1 MKINNFECPK
11 SINNYGG
18 KNTWNVRCLVNK
30 SFVPSAQRISEPVY
44 YIYCRLSDF

>member
-1 MKINNFECPK
+1 MKINSFECPK

-18 KNTWNVRCLVNK
+18 KILGTSDAWSISCL
-30 SFVPSAQRISEPVY
+30 SHRLSEPVY